1 MWNGPFG
8 YWTSWFQKMCCLHRR
23 NWFVG
28 KFEPPFAVSESQ
40 STSWISL
47 QNTLNSPRP
56 HLLNKVLLAHTI
68 LHILMA
74 VGSNVPRPFFCPA
87 SPFQAPRVESMLT
100 SKLPLL
106 TQPHCSEHII
116 YLLGLRDHFR
126 IFSKACETFH
136 PADCWGSWSWSLA
149 APRSRVVRLSLHA
162 RQLVCALASVA
173 HGGFWEQTK
182 TGGLKAV

>member
-1 MWNGPFG
+1 MVLSAIEPLDSKKCAACTGAID
-8 YWTSWFQKMCCLHRR
+8 SWENLNHPSQCLSRR
-23 NWFVG
+23 
-28 KFEPPFAVSESQ
+28 
-40 STSWISL
+40 
-47 QNTLNSPRP
+47 
-56 HLLNKVLLAHTI
+56 VLLEFLYKTHWTARGPTSSIKSFWHTQSCTFSWP
-68 LHILMA
+68 LGQMSQDRSSA
-74 VGSNVPRPFFCPA
+74 R
-87 SPFQAPRVESMLT
+87 SPFQAPRVESMLA

-136 PADCWGSWSWSLA
+136 PADCWGSWSWWLV

-162 RQLVCALASVA
+162 RQLVCALASAA